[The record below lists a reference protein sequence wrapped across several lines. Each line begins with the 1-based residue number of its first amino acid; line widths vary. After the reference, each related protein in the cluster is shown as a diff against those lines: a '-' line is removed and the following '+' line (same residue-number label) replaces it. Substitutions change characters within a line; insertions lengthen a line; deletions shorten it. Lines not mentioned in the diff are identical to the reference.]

1 MKKLKKILVMLVAVV
16 FSASFLVACTNKDD
30 GNNGGNE
37 NVSTEVQTLQ
47 KVYDDLTEDGVP
59 NHKGS
64 NIIVEYT
71 KTGSIKSTETA
82 EVSYSED
89 DGIEKVYVAGD
100 VDQYVEYRKV
110 AGQYIR
116 KIYDLSSKSYE
127 QTIVKEDEY
136 INNLTAV
143 GTAIG
148 YTKNLLDSFKNDFE
162 SFNVGVVEYEMIENK
177 TTKTIVFEISYTITN
192 TEVEE
197 SATEIKFT
205 IKNGKPSK
213 LENTVIYKDGTY
225 RVYEDTF
232 TFGTE
237 DVVFDVSDYGLKVD
251 AEEEVE
257 RMYDEFKQN
266 GGMVN
271 HIASGVQTGTE
282 VQELTS
288 TVKYSRDTN
297 VEKIHYNTTIANT
310 EKYCEITTNATT
322 RTAKEYSAST
332 KTYTSGDVTDENY
345 VLAMSNF
352 YLEVAGYEYFNAYA
366 TAKIQIT
373 EAKISGLLYSDGLYV
388 FTITGKLNTTRN
400 VEFVLNVKGG
410 RIISMSNVYT
420 AEDGTILS
428 SLKINYTYNTSTVI
442 FDTSEYTEV

>member
-16 FSASFLVACTNKDD
+16 FSASFLVACTDNDD
-30 GNNGGNE
+30 VNDGGNGG
-37 NVSTEVQTLQ
+37 VSAEVQALQ
-47 KVYDDLTEDGVP
+47 KIYNDLTEDGVP
-59 NHKGS
+59 NHKG
-64 NIIVEYT
+64 NNVIVEYT

-89 DGIEKVYVAGD
+89 DGVKKVYVTGE

-116 KIYDLSSKSYE
+116 KLYTLSSKSYE
-127 QTIVKEDEY
+127 QTIVSEAEY
-136 INNLTAV
+136 INNLTSV

-148 YTKNLLDSFKNDFE
+148 YTKTILNLFETNFE
-162 SFNVGVVEYEMIENK
+162 SFDSGVVEYEMTENK
-177 TTKTIVFEISYTITN
+177 STKTIVFEISYTITD
-192 TEVEE
+192 TESEE

-213 LENTVIYKDGTY
+213 FENTVIYKDGSY
-225 RVYEDTF
+225 RVYVDTF

-251 AEEEVE
+251 AEEEIE
-257 RMYDEFKQN
+257 RMYDEFKQS

-271 HIASGVQTGTE
+271 HIASCVQTGTE
-282 VQELTS
+282 VQGLTS

-297 VEKIHYNTTIANT
+297 VEKIHHNTTVANT
-310 EKYCEITTNATT
+310 EKYYEITTNATA
-322 RTAKEYSAST
+322 RTAREYDVNT
-332 KTYTSGDVTDENY
+332 KTYTSASVTDENY
-345 VLAMSNF
+345 ILSMSNF

-366 TAKIQIT
+366 TAEIQIT

-388 FTITGKLNTTRN
+388 FTITGKLNETKN
-400 VEFVLNVKGG
+400 VEFVLNVKDG
-410 RIISMSNVYT
+410 RVISMSNVYT

-442 FDTSEYTEV
+442 FDTSEYTEA